1 MDAATS
7 KNSGMGSIAAVAR
20 DSSGSFLGASTV
32 TLSGMSDPETLEVM
46 ACREGLALASDLIEK
61 VRLASDSKCSKKL
74 GGRSNAAV
82 WPYCP

>member
-1 MDAATS
+1 M
-7 KNSGMGSIAAVAR
+7 
-20 DSSGSFLGASTV
+20 

-74 GGRSNAAV
+74 GGRSNGAV